1 MKVGRSIDL
10 AFLEARRA
18 PEGGKVA
25 GDLRSEF
32 ERDRAR
38 VLHSAAFRRLQGK
51 TQVHGAGEHDFYR
64 TRLTHTLECAQIGRA
79 LALRLWAPP
88 FVELVEAACL
98 AHDLGHPPFGHTGE
112 GALAEYVPFE
122 GNAQTFRLVTR
133 LENKVPGRGLNLTRA
148 TLLALIKYPH
158 RWTPGAHKFLY
169 PDDEEAAEFAFEGA
183 PVHLG
188 ERGAGR
194 ALATELMEWA
204 DDVAYST
211 HDLEDGVVGGYIDRE
226 RLGDPAMRGSV
237 LDRAERE
244 LRRVGLSA
252 TAGDLDAVCRD
263 VAAALPPAGAPE
275 DATLKRLVNRYIHRL
290 VIDVGTT
297 MGPAPGH
304 PLFARRLVVPD
315 DVRRLCELLKA
326 LVWICVITD
335 ARVGGG
341 REHQRQVVAAVYE
354 AVLQDARTGRLGLLP
369 EARRRSLEGLPEEG
383 LRRAAADYVSGMTDA
398 FALRTHERV
407 LLAGG
412 SATPRA

>member
-1 MKVGRSIDL
+1 MPERVDL
-10 AFLEARRA
+10 PFLEARRA
-18 PEGGKVA
+18 PEAGKA
-25 GDLRSEF
+25 PGDLRSEF

-88 FVELVEAACL
+88 YVELVEAACL

-112 GALAEYVPFE
+112 AALAGYVPFE

-133 LENKVPGRGLNLTRA
+133 LEAKVPERGLNLTRA
-148 TLLALIKYPH
+148 TLLAIIKYPY

-169 PDDEEAAEFAFEGA
+169 PDDEAAAEFAFAEA
-183 PVHLG
+183 PVRLG
-188 ERGAGR
+188 QHGAGR

-226 RLGDPAMRGSV
+226 RLVDPVIRGSV
-237 LDRAERE
+237 LGRAERE

-252 TAGDLDAVCRD
+252 TAADLDALCREIS
-263 VAAALPPAGAPE
+263 AALPDRGAPE

-297 MGPAPGH
+297 MGAAPGH

-315 DVRRLCELLKA
+315 EVRRLCELLKA
-326 LVWICVITD
+326 LVWICVISD

-341 REHQRQVVAAVYE
+341 REHQRRVVSSVFE
-354 AVLQDARTGRLGLLP
+354 AVLEDARTGGLGLLP
-369 EARRRSLEGLPEEG
+369 EARRRALAGLSDQALE
-383 LRRAAADYVSGMTDA
+383 RAAADYVSGMTDA
-398 FALRTHERV
+398 FAVRSHER
-407 LLAGG
+407 LLRAAG
-412 SATPRA
+412 SATPGP